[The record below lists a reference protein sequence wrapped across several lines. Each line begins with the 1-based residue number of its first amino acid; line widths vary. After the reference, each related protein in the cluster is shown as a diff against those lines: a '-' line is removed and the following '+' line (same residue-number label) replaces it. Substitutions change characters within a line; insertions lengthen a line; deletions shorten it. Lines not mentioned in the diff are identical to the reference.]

1 MHIFNVFSLHGCEIV
16 KKRKIAR
23 RAGESIK
30 IEVEG
35 VRKHANFNEKW
46 YRKGDAKM
54 KRKIIAKLYKN
65 DFKMKLKLVQKRIKK
80 SLKI

>member
-1 MHIFNVFSLHGCEIV
+1 LHVREIA
-16 KKRKIAR
+16 KNGKIAR

-35 VRKHANFNEKW
+35 VKKHANFDEKW

-54 KRKIIAKLYKN
+54 KRKIISKLCKHEL
-65 DFKMKLKLVQKRIKK
+65 KMKLKLVQKRIKK